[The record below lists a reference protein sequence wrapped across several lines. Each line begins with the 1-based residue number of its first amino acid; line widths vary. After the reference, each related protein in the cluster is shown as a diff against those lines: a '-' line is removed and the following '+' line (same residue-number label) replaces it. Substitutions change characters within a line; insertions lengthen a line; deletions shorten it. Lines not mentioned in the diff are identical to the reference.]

1 MKQSIAIQIPSVENF
16 VPNAERFV
24 GHIRR
29 APGSIKIWKQ
39 RHATRQ
45 HLVKVNADILVD
57 VGLNG
62 EQGIFEV
69 HKWFWEQ

>member
-1 MKQSIAIQIPSVENF
+1 MKHSIAIQIPSVEIF

-29 APGSIKIWKQ
+29 APGNIKIWKQ

-45 HLVKVNADILVD
+45 HLAKVNSDILVD
-57 VGLNG
+57 VGLTE
-62 EQGIFEV
+62 EQRIFEV
-69 HKWFWEQ
+69 YK